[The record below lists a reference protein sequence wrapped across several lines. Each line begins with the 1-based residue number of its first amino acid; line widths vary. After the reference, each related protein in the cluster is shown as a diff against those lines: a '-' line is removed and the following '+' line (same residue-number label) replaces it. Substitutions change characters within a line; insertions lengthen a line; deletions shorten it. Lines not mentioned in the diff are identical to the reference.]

1 MRLCLNQTDPAL
13 PICQPPRNGLS
24 RIHVAPPRFA
34 DLATGLDL
42 TKSSCGGSFV
52 PVAVGT
58 HRGPF
63 GPDRPG
69 RQALRVLAWAR
80 TAKPSVDSDEVI
92 LLCRP
97 RPANRPCGSTTT
109 TTTLATTPTT
119 TTMTP
124 TSTTT
129 STTQTKRLLLR

>member
-1 MRLCLNQTDPAL
+1 MR
-13 PICQPPRNGLS
+13 R
-24 RIHVAPPRFA
+24 VPRFA

-42 TKSSCGGSFV
+42 TKSSCGGSFI

-69 RQALRVLAWAR
+69 RQALRVLAWASS
-80 TAKPSVDSDEVI
+80 AKPSVDSDEVI

-97 RPANRPCGSTTT
+97 RPANRP
-109 TTTLATTPTT
+109 
-119 TTMTP
+119 
-124 TSTTT
+124 
-129 STTQTKRLLLR
+129 